1 VFTTWFGGDIG
12 LGWIRPDG
20 SGSVEALVKGVGMRS
35 YERTQPDFLP
45 DGSGIIMTGLA
56 PAASL
61 EDLLILRL
69 TGDVRLEALLES
81 PGVERNPAVSPDGR
95 AVAYNSDESGRHEVY
110 VRPYPNVDARRW
122 QISTGGGAGPRWTRG
137 GRELVYLDGQG
148 RVMAVTVRV
157 DRADS
162 FEFSKPEPLFTFAA
176 ATVYGLDRGFDVSR
190 DGDRFLFRGGP
201 TTTPASG
208 SAVELVVI
216 QNWVDELKRL
226 VPRGP

>member
-1 VFTTWFGGDIG
+1 
-12 LGWIRPDG
+12 
-20 SGSVEALVKGVGMRS
+20 
-35 YERTQPDFLP
+35 
-45 DGSGIIMTGLA
+45 
-56 PAASL
+56 
-61 EDLLILRL
+61 
-69 TGDVRLEALLES
+69 
-81 PGVERNPAVSPDGR
+81 
-95 AVAYNSDESGRHEVY
+95 
-110 VRPYPNVDARRW
+110 
-122 QISTGGGAGPRWTRG
+122 
-137 GRELVYLDGQG
+137 
-148 RVMAVTVRV
+148 MAVTVRV